1 MLRRKLREAKGSP
14 ELSEALTALMR
25 PTVRPVGTF
34 RMATAADMQRAPGPV
49 VAPKTPGRVQQSIR
63 DSARGE
69 PCTVRIVGA
78 CNSDPATS
86 VWAHWPGLDGDRGM
100 GIKALDLC
108 GAIACSGC
116 HDVVDM
122 RAPLPQGATRESV
135 EIDWHRGHLRSL
147 VRLKQKGVI

>member
-1 MLRRKLREAKGSP
+1 VKRDQP
-14 ELSEALTALMR
+14 YIR
-25 PTVRPVGTF
+25 PTRAESMALLLSSTLRPVG
-34 RMATAADMQRAPGPV
+34 RAVMATAADMQRAPGPV